1 MEISCKHK
9 DNKIHYQVSR
19 IKILPVIYIYITW
32 CILPKMFLKDLL
44 MTEYGV
50 LKLLL
55 CLKSEPSMDSIHIIN
70 SMGNPIKVMLIIHV
84 PFKRYLEE

>member
-1 MEISCKHK
+1 MLLSAVKLIVIVMEISCKHK
-9 DNKIHYQVSR
+9 DNKILYQVSR

-50 LKLLL
+50 FKITF
-55 CLKSEPSMDSIHIIN
+55 MF
-70 SMGNPIKVMLIIHV
+70 KV
-84 PFKRYLEE
+84 

>member
-1 MEISCKHK
+1 ME
-9 DNKIHYQVSR
+9 
-19 IKILPVIYIYITW
+19 
-32 CILPKMFLKDLL
+32 F
-44 MTEYGV
+44 

-70 SMGNPIKVMLIIHV
+70 SMGNPIKVILIIHV